1 MNLKNMSLLVHP
13 QKTVHEQ
20 IAKMKSRIIQNRMQK
35 KRENR
40 EKVVIINSFDAG
52 FDCLVQFKNRKN
64 SKKYLGEWGV
74 FGCCGN
80 FDCVLWEPGKWKIPK
95 FPSTPRPW
103 PRKTPSQKFNIICG
117 YLICVF
123 CAFRSPK
130 PPL

>member
-1 MNLKNMSLLVHP
+1 MSLLVHP

-64 SKKYLGEWGV
+64 SKNIWRVGCFWMLRKFRLCLGVIHKLCHGK
-74 FGCCGN
+74 N
-80 FDCVLWEPGKWKIPK
+80 RIFD
-95 FPSTPRPW
+95 
-103 PRKTPSQKFNIICG
+103 
-117 YLICVF
+117 
-123 CAFRSPK
+123 
-130 PPL
+130 PPPPPMSRFFLRNRLEIVRHVTNL